1 MSIIKNI
8 TGNGQQS
15 GSKREEHLIRSSK
28 KMKGPNSIRNTY
40 HLDIN
45 EKLLHRTQDC
55 ERIFRPETTTL
66 QFVLPHCR
74 STE

>member
-1 MSIIKNI
+1 
-8 TGNGQQS
+8 
-15 GSKREEHLIRSSK
+15 
-28 KMKGPNSIRNTY
+28 MKGPNSIRNTY

-55 ERIFRPETTTL
+55 ERIFRPDTTTL